1 MRLALV
7 ASFALLALLMMTLE
21 VGFASAHSLG
31 HDAADGSE
39 IRWEEYTR
47 YEAEYRFGI
56 NGWDALGSVPLLR
69 SESDANVESRRL
81 PGLRRGRAGP
91 LDAGGWRR
99 RGCSEP
105 L

>member
-1 MRLALV
+1 MTRLALV
-7 ASFALLALLMMTLE
+7 ASSALLALLMMTLE

-56 NGWDALGSVPLLR
+56 DEWDALDSVPIQR
-69 SESDANVESRRL
+69 SESNATLEFRDYQACGEGAWATGCRGVEQT
-81 PGLRRGRAGP
+81 
-91 LDAGGWRR
+91 
-99 RGCSEP
+99 
-105 L
+105 